1 VGSTTEVGRPATDA
15 DGVIC
20 GADEQAATRS
30 AAAAAPNQARIR
42 KVSLATLLNPRSDH
56 APLPVVAEEERGGEV
71 AFRLPDVDCP
81 SGLIDDLGLWDRDP
95 SDRRG
100 LVRSSQG
107 CRDVPDD
114 NERPN
119 GMLLV
124 RLHLTEVV
132 QPAVASRALRRRVLL
147 EGADVAYLVGAV
159 EHSQVLTSERV
170 SSHFGLRK
178 PWRQRL
184 CGGSPR
190 RA

>member
-1 VGSTTEVGRPATDA
+1 MSSIAASVADTDVGVGEGLAAGVVDAEAEGAGEAVAVGSTTEVGRPATDA

-107 CRDVPDD
+107 CRV
-114 NERPN
+114 
-119 GMLLV
+119 
-124 RLHLTEVV
+124 
-132 QPAVASRALRRRVLL
+132 SRDSRNCPV
-147 EGADVAYLVGAV
+147 ADV
-159 EHSQVLTSERV
+159 
-170 SSHFGLRK
+170 K
-178 PWRQRL
+178 PAR
-184 CGGSPR
+184 
-190 RA
+190 